1 MNKRSHR
8 FSNSQSYDPA
18 ERAKSVLDTIMEHG
32 ELPEDV
38 VLLDER
44 LKDIAVTAPQDTQEV
59 VEESIREVPRTFV
72 EDARTDAPVLEYVS
86 ERDQVRLL
94 ILTRD
99 ATVRELGSISQRHL
113 LELGQ
118 LFSEIHVIIL
128 NTRDEETITTV
139 RLAENTWLYST
150 HSSYWWKTVFDARR
164 IARTQLVFS
173 NSFRPDIVVAH
184 DPFESGVAGCLIA
197 RTFDRSL
204 QVHVHEDFYDT
215 RFVDLERYNDIR
227 AFVAPRVLKR
237 AQSIRVKV
245 PHLLQALVEAYPALE
260 RRSEILPAY
269 YDLRAWRDMSP
280 NINLRTRYPQF
291 RFIMLHVSS
300 MYGTSRTAEVIEGA
314 APILRQYPSMG
325 LVIVGSGPLR
335 GVLEKNVIAFG
346 IQNQVE
352 FEPSPEEHI
361 SHMKSAHVLIH
372 FSDMPEE
379 DQVILEAASVKLPI
393 IARSEGLT
401 GELFSDGESAFLCT
415 ESDPYCITE
424 KINACLNQNQLRVQ
438 YAIRAQE
445 IVFDRIQQD
454 YRAYLEAY
462 KSSILRTLG

>member
-1 MNKRSHR
+1 MRKRSR
-8 FSNSQSYDPA
+8 FDVTRSYDPA
-18 ERAKSVLDTIMEHG
+18 ERAKDVLDLVMEHG
-32 ELPEDV
+32 EVPDDV

-44 LKDIAVTAPQDTQEV
+44 LKAVIPVPDDTHGVVTKATQE
-59 VEESIREVPRTFV
+59 EIRMSV
-72 EDARTDAPVLEYVS
+72 EDERRDAPLLEYVS

-99 ATVRELGSISQRHL
+99 TTVRELGSLSQRHL

-118 LFSEIHVIIL
+118 LFAEIHVIIL
-128 NTRDEETITTV
+128 NTKDEETITTV

-150 HSSYWWKTVFDARR
+150 HSNYWWKTVFDAKR

-184 DPFESGVAGCLIA
+184 DPFESGVAGLLIA

-227 AFVAPRVLKR
+227 AFAAPRVLKR
-237 AQSIRVKV
+237 ATSVRVKV
-245 PHLLQALVEAYPALE
+245 PHLLQALVETYPLLE
-260 RRSEILPAY
+260 KRSEILPEY
-269 YDLRAWRDMSP
+269 YDLRAWRDMTP

-300 MYGTSRTAEVIEGA
+300 MYSTSRTAEVIEGA
-314 APILRQYPSMG
+314 APILRQYPGIG

-335 GVLEKNVIAFG
+335 GVLEKKVIAFG

-352 FEPSPEEHI
+352 FEPSPDEHI

-379 DQVILEAASVKLPI
+379 DQVLLEAASVKLPI

-401 GELFSDGESAFLCT
+401 GELFSDGESAFLCAKC
-415 ESDPYCITE
+415 DPYCITE
-424 KINACLNQNQLRVQ
+424 KINTCLNQNQLRVQ

-462 KSSILRTLG
+462 RSSILRTIG